1 MILRNA
7 LAFALLA
14 VSTSPAPS
22 ALQGDLEARYGPEVT
37 EAFTRSVPFPKDGTL
52 DLSSGGGDVVVTGG
66 ADGQLRI
73 DAVKRVRH
81 RRPESARA
89 GLKSMTISVD
99 DRAGRV
105 EIRTEQ
111 PEQPGGMNAIDFTV
125 TLPATANVIVRTV
138 AGDLRFSNIL
148 GQLQASTV
156 SGRIAATK
164 VGGLRAIRT
173 IQGDVEI
180 VDGIGQDVSITAMS
194 GNVSTANLKAV
205 SINVDAQIGS
215 ISMTDATSERVSL
228 TSRSGSIAYTGP
240 LARGGGYRLQS
251 FSGDVALT
259 PLNDT
264 GFSLE
269 ANSFNGMIRADVPFA
284 EAPTDTVGDGG
295 FNRTIYGNVGDGSAT
310 VELRSYSGNVTI
322 SRK

>member
-1 MILRNA
+1 MLRNA
-7 LAFALLA
+7 LVFALLTVAASSNPQA
-14 VSTSPAPS
+14 VQA
-22 ALQGDLEARYGPEVT
+22 DLEARYGPEVT

-81 RRPESARA
+81 RRPETARA
-89 GLKSMTISVD
+89 ALKSMTISVD

-105 EIRTEQ
+105 EVRTEQ

-125 TLPATANVIVRTV
+125 TLPVSAQVIVRTV

-164 VGGLRAIRT
+164 VSGLRAIRT
-173 IQGDVEI
+173 VQGDVEI
-180 VDGIGQDVSITAMS
+180 VDGAGEDIAITAMS
-194 GNVSTANLKAV
+194 GNVSAANLKAV
-205 SINVDAQIGS
+205 SVNIDTQVGS
-215 ISMTDATSERVSL
+215 IRMTDATSERVYLS
-228 TSRSGSIAYTGP
+228 SRSGSIEFTGP
-240 LARGGGYRLQS
+240 VARGGRYQLQS

-322 SRK
+322 SRQ